1 MRVQNVLVLL
11 ALVACGKSAPTGAP
25 TATAADAPT
34 AATGASPATPAPAQ
48 ATAPGELRV
57 TPTEG
62 EIAVGKAAPDF
73 SAPAHDGTSLSL
85 AALKGKSVVVY
96 FYPKDET
103 PGCTKEACAFRD
115 RMKAGVLSGPDVVLI
130 GVSTDSLESHRA
142 FARHHELPF
151 HLISDAKGELAKAYG
166 VPNQGGFLARQT
178 IVIGKD
184 GNVQKI
190 YREVDVSVHDKQIVD
205 DLGAAKP

>member
-1 MRVQNVLVLL
+1 MRAFPLFVLL
-11 ALVACGKSAPTGAP
+11 AVTACGKPAPTGAP
-25 TATAADAPT
+25 TATAADTPASAAAPET
-34 AATGASPATPAPAQ
+34 AAPAQ
-48 ATAPGELRV
+48 ASAPAELRV
-57 TPTEG
+57 TPGDG
-62 EIAVGKAAPDF
+62 EIAIGKAAPDF
-73 SAPAHDGTSLSL
+73 TATAHDGTSLSL
-85 AALKGKSVVVY
+85 AGLKGKSVVVY

-115 RMKAGVLSGPDVVLI
+115 RMKTGVLSGPDVVLV

-166 VPNQGGFLARQT
+166 VPNSGGFLARHT
-178 IVIGKD
+178 VVIGKD
-184 GNVQKI
+184 GNVKKI

-205 DLGAAKP
+205 DLTAAKP